1 MAVNNREGRMLR
13 IATKVMRELERNGI
27 EDMIL
32 LQDDEVRDW
41 WSGVKEVERVAREK
55 VEREEY
61 RKRVKQE
68 ALAKLSAEEKE
79 ILGLDPE
86 GTKSSQKKSNGWAQD
101 LTIEWDRNVEDWE
114 FSKTDGELVLEL
126 DNKKVFMDENGDL
139 HVTDE

>member
-61 RKRVKQE
+61 RKRVKEE

-79 ILGLDPE
+79 ILGLGPKV
-86 GTKSSQKKSNGWAQD
+86 TNSSQKKSNGWAQD

-114 FSKTDGELVLEL
+114 FSETDGELVLEL